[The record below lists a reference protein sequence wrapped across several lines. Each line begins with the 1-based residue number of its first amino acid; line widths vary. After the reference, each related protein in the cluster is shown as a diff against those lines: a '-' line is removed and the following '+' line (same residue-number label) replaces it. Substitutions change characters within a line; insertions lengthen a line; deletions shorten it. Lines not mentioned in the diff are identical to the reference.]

1 MGKIKL
7 ELRKKT
13 PTQKI
18 DMAKGI
24 VTKLTG
30 NATFATPNPPLANI
44 TSAINVFST
53 ATAELVAARKTVEV
67 KVAALELAEG
77 ALDTLLTQVS
87 NYVENISNGDEAKI
101 LSAGMDVKKEASSA
115 GMPNK
120 ITAVIATIGD
130 SAGEI
135 DLTWDKVTGAK
146 SYVVETALST
156 MDPLEWKHMVVSTR
170 SKAEVG
176 TLKTGTS
183 YHIRVAAVGSAGQ
196 GPWSDPIVKVAP

>member
-1 MGKIKL
+1 MAKVKL
-7 ELRKKT
+7 ELSKKST
-13 PTQKI
+13 AQKI
-18 DMAKGI
+18 DFGKSV
-24 VTKLTG
+24 VTKMTG
-30 NATFATPNPPLANI
+30 NATFTTPNPPLASI
-44 TSAINVFST
+44 TTAITNLST
-53 ATAELVAARKTVEV
+53 ATADLLAARKTVEA
-67 KVAALELAEG
+67 KMGIVALAEST
-77 ALDTLLTQVS
+77 LDTLLTQEG

-101 LSAGMDVKKEASSA
+101 LSAGMDVKREASSA